1 MQKQRLESDQ
11 AVNVCML
18 IPGGAIVM
26 ALSVISSFRGA
37 GSLLPFAFRYC

>member
-1 MQKQRLESDQ
+1 MEQIGGHGMVVVK
-11 AVNVCML
+11 V
-18 IPGGAIVM
+18 PGGAIVM